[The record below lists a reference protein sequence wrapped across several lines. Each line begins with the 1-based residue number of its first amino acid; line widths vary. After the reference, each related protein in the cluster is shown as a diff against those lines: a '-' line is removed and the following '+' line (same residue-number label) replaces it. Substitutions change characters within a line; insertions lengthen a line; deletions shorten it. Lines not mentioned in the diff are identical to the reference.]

1 MLSAGGFRDGPARAC
16 RPHDTFPLDEVYH
29 LAYAIESDGALE
41 EREQLVRLV
50 QSAGSA
56 FAVGCGS
63 AACRA
68 RLLVHI
74 FYQGIRTEE
83 LHRALAPL
91 TLRGLRA
98 AMHATDFEREVT
110 RQRAVW
116 GYGKSDSAL
125 QHKLMKAA
133 NYFRF
138 YIPDF
143 LRRTY
148 GAQAFLYLD
157 SDTVFRADG
166 LEELLVARPLPL
178 ALAGK
183 QEKKWCTLGKM
194 LLLDDPR
201 LSRLGLKPDGACITA
216 SAMVYNTSAWAAANM
231 TAKVERL
238 LAENAK
244 AKLWHLGSMP
254 PLMVALHGRWTSLPS
269 SIVKDGK
276 GSDCSWLQRTDEGSR
291 PLLVHP
297 FKSLCAHEMALS
309 ATVCMEGDFTAK
321 RADTGSR
328 RIMGMQA
335 AALATLLGG
344 RLQPL
349 SSRCDVVVSYGA
361 PPTLVSAA
369 AAHRRLHVVY
379 KPRSD
384 EAAPALA
391 PAVANGDGA
400 ESVLVVA
407 DNGYIAAMW
416 EAKQQPHVRLQLVED
431 MRPGGAR
438 HEPWPGKFNTGEAL
452 REAGVGATR
461 RAVLCYHGNTMH
473 LHSVL
478 PLLGGV
484 RLPFTLRVIMPRTGS
499 KTAIT
504 RLEEALRRASLPHG
518 AVVEQEQYDAERIH
532 AQLQGCDVGLAPS
545 EVASNVS
552 AAELSKQTARWFDA
566 EGVQREDSVR
576 RCKRTENAGRAFIFF
591 QLGVPTVVDACT
603 EAVLFS
609 SAHEAPTALVAYRA
623 DAWVP
628 LINRL
633 LTSPQLRLDLSRNS
647 RAFALEHLT
656 SRAQAVKL
664 LDSLSCMARSHLHAG
679 SAAQSH
685 HRQPPHA
692 GSAAQSH
699 HRQSPH
705 AGSAAQSHHRQSP
718 HASSAAQSHHRQPP
732 KVHKVA
738 KLR

>member
-1 MLSAGGFRDGPARAC
+1 MLSGEGFRDGPARAC
-16 RPHDTFPLDEVYH
+16 RAHDTFPLGKVYH
-29 LAYAIESDGALE
+29 LAYAIESDGELE
-41 EREQLVRLV
+41 EREQLDRLV

-56 FAVGCGS
+56 FVVGCGS
-63 AACRA
+63 TACRA

-91 TLRGLRA
+91 ALRGLRT
-98 AMHATDFEREVT
+98 AMHATDFEHEVT

-125 QHKLMKAA
+125 RHKLMKAA

-166 LEELLVARPLPL
+166 LEGLLGARPLPL

-201 LSRLGLKPDGACITA
+201 LGGLGLKPDGSCITA
-216 SAMVYNTSAWAAANM
+216 SAMVYNISAWAAANM
-231 TAKVERL
+231 TATVERL
-238 LAENAK
+238 LAENAE

-254 PLMVALHGRWTSLPS
+254 PLMVALHGRWKPLPS
-269 SIVKDGK
+269 SVVKDGK
-276 GSDCSWLQRTDEGSR
+276 GSDCSWLEQRTGEGSR

-297 FKSLCAHEMALS
+297 FKSVCAHEMAVS
-309 ATVCMEGDFTAK
+309 ATVCMEGDLTAK
-321 RADTGSR
+321 HADTGSR
-328 RIMGMQA
+328 RSMGMQA

-344 RLQPL
+344 RLQPV
-349 SSRCDVVVSYGA
+349 SARCDVVVSYVR
-361 PPTLVSAA
+361 PPTLVSTAA
-369 AAHRRLHVVY
+369 ARRRLHVVY

-391 PAVANGDGA
+391 PAAAYGDGA
-400 ESVLVVA
+400 ENVLVVA
-407 DNGYIAAMW
+407 DNGYIAAMR
-416 EAKQQPHVRLQLVED
+416 EAKQQQLVED
-431 MRPGGAR
+431 MRPDGAR
-438 HEPWPGKFNTGEAL
+438 HEPWPGKFNAGEELLGAS
-452 REAGVGATR
+452 VGATR
-461 RAVLCYHGNTMH
+461 RAVLCYHGSMMH

-478 PLLGGV
+478 PLLRGV
-484 RLPFTLRVIMPRTGS
+484 RLPFILRVIMLRISS
-499 KTAIT
+499 KATIT

-518 AVVEQEQYDAERIH
+518 AVLEQEQYDAERIH

-545 EVASNVS
+545 KLASNVS
-552 AAELSKQTARWFDA
+552 SAELSKQTARRFND
-566 EGVQREDSVR
+566 EGRQREDSVR
-576 RCKRTENAGRAFIFF
+576 RCKHTENAGRAFIFF
-591 QLGVPTVVDACT
+591 QLGVPTVVDSCT

-664 LDSLSCMARSHLHAG
+664 LDSLSCMARSHLRVG
-679 SAAQSH
+679 SAA
-685 HRQPPHA
+685 HRPPSVA
-692 GSAAQSH
+692 SR
-699 HRQSPH
+699 RQR
-705 AGSAAQSHHRQSP
+705 RQRRTE
-718 HASSAAQSHHRQPP
+718 SSTSVTSRRQ
-732 KVHKVA
+732 
-738 KLR
+738 RRTE

>member
-1 MLSAGGFRDGPARAC
+1 MRVRGFRDGPAPAC
-16 RPHDTFPLDEVYH
+16 RPHDTFPLDKVYH
-29 LAYAIESDGALE
+29 LAYAIESDSALE
-41 EREQLVRLV
+41 EREQLDRLV

-56 FAVGCGS
+56 FVVGCGN

-91 TLRGLRA
+91 TLRGLRTA
-98 AMHATDFEREVT
+98 LHATNFEREVT
-110 RQRAVW
+110 RQRTVW
-116 GYGKSDSAL
+116 GYSNSDSAL
-125 QHKLMKAA
+125 QHKLKKAA

-143 LRRTY
+143 LRRKY

-166 LEELLVARPLPL
+166 LKGLLGARPLPL

-183 QEKKWCTLGKM
+183 QDKKWCTLGKM

-201 LSRLGLKPDGACITA
+201 LAGLGLKPNGACITA
-216 SAMVYNTSAWAAANM
+216 SAMVYNISAWAAANM
-231 TAKVERL
+231 TATVERL
-238 LAENAK
+238 LAENAE

-254 PLMVALHGRWTSLPS
+254 PLMVALHGRWKPLPS

-276 GSDCSWLQRTDEGSR
+276 GSDCSWLQRTGEGSR

-297 FKSLCAHEMALS
+297 FKSLCAHQMAVS
-309 ATVCMEGDFTAK
+309 ATVCMEGALTAK
-321 RADTGSR
+321 HDDTGSR

-344 RLQPL
+344 RLQPV
-349 SSRCDVVVSYGA
+349 SARCDVVVSYET
-361 PPTLVSAA
+361 PPTLVPVA
-369 AAHRRLHVVY
+369 AAHRPLHVVY

-391 PAVANGDGA
+391 PAAAYGDGVATVLA
-400 ESVLVVA
+400 ENVLVVA

-431 MRPGGAR
+431 MRPAGAR
-438 HEPWPGKFNTGEAL
+438 HEPWPGKFNAGEAL
-452 REAGVGATR
+452 LEASVGAAR

-478 PLLGGV
+478 PLLAGV
-484 RLPFTLRVIMPRTGS
+484 RLPFILRVIMPRIGS
-499 KTAIT
+499 EAAIT
-504 RLEEALRRASLPHG
+504 RLKKALRIALPNG
-518 AVVEQEQYDAERIH
+518 AVLEQEHYDAERIH
-532 AQLQGCDVGLAPS
+532 AQLQGCDIGLAPS
-545 EVASNVS
+545 EVGSNVS
-552 AAELSKQTARWFDA
+552 AAELSKQTARLFNE

-609 SAHEAPTALVAYRA
+609 RWHEAPTALVAYRA

-633 LTSPQLRLDLSRNS
+633 LSSPQLRLDLSRNS
-647 RAFALEHLT
+647 RAFALDHLT
-656 SRAQAVKL
+656 TRAQAVKL
-664 LDSLSCMARSHLHAG
+664 LDSLSCMTRSHLYAGSTTQSHHRRLPQAG
-679 SAAQSH
+679 SAAYTV
-685 HRQPPHA
+685 
-692 GSAAQSH
+692 GSRALEI
-699 HRQSPH
+699 
-705 AGSAAQSHHRQSP
+705 
-718 HASSAAQSHHRQPP
+718 
-732 KVHKVA
+732 KK
-738 KLR
+738 